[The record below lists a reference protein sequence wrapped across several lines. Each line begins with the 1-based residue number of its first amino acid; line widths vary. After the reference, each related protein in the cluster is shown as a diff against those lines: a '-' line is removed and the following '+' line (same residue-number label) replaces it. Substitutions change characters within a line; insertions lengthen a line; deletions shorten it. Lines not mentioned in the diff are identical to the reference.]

1 MKKSFIIIPLLV
13 ALTACQAPASQNRTA
28 VWDRN
33 LYGGA
38 DKSYDTELLAQ
49 REILAAKF
57 TQLEFKAPKTGHTLS
72 YNLYIPQHLDPNKK
86 YPLVL
91 FMADASTAGKGIKAP
106 LMQGWGGII
115 WATDESQ
122 SKNPAFVLVPAFS
135 EKAVYDDWTTRPEV
149 EMTLDLVKQ
158 TLDDYPIDR
167 NRVYTTGQSMGG
179 MISFYFNSIEPD
191 LFTASYFVGSKWDI
205 NVLKPLE
212 KNKWIFTLADGDL
225 GAVKTHG
232 ELTTMLKADK
242 VAFEQLNLSAKLP
255 QSEQNAKVSA
265 LLAKGSPINIVY
277 FDKGTVLPEGNTMTK
292 GGEHM
297 YSFDY
302 AYKLAPAREW
312 LLMQDKGAKG
322 VIAADKMQAKQLLD
336 QAVALYN
343 QKDYTQA
350 MQAFIRADE
359 AGHIKA
365 KRYIGLMYLNGQGVA
380 KDERKAFDNFK
391 QAGEQGD
398 ITSQYWLG
406 YCYENGI
413 GTAKALN
420 QAIVWYKKSAQR
432 GDHVSQPAMDALKRL
447 KVSP

>member
-1 MKKSFIIIPLLV
+1 M
-13 ALTACQAPASQNRTA
+13 
-28 VWDRN
+28 
-33 LYGGA
+33 
-38 DKSYDTELLAQ
+38 AQ
-49 REILAAKF
+49 REILAKKF
-57 TQLEFKAPKTGHTLS
+57 QQLEFKDLKTGKTLA
-72 YNLYIPQHLDPNKK
+72 YNLFTPQNLDPNKK

-115 WATDESQ
+115 WATDENQ
-122 SKNPAFVLVPAFS
+122 AKNPAFVLVPAFS

-149 EMTLDLVKQ
+149 AMTLDLVKK
-158 TLDDYPIDR
+158 TLTDYPIDA

-191 LFTASYFVGSKWDI
+191 LFAASYFVGSKWDI

-225 GAVKTHG
+225 GAVKTYR
-232 ELTTMLKADK
+232 ELTQMLNADQ
-242 VAFEQLNLSAKLP
+242 VAFEQINLSAKLP
-255 QSEQNAKVSA
+255 QNEQNAQVSA

-277 FDKGTVLPEGNTMTK
+277 FDKGTVLPANNTESK

-312 LLMQDKGAKG
+312 LLMQSKAAKD
-322 VIAADKMQAKQLLD
+322 VMTADKLQAGQLLN
-336 QAVALYN
+336 QAIAFYDKKDFQAALNTFY
-343 QKDYTQA
+343 QA
-350 MQAFIRADE
+350 DK

-380 KDERKAFDNFK
+380 KDERRAFDNFK
-391 QAGEQGD
+391 QASKNGD

-413 GTAKALN
+413 GTKSDLN
-420 QAIVWYKKSAQR
+420 QAIAWYKKSAQR

-447 KVSP
+447 NVSF